1 MPYREKFAWLS
12 LIAMALCYTPYFVIS
27 HLNPPAQA
35 GTLEGLSQ
43 LWLYGA
49 AAIGH
54 ALIVGIGQFFIGKRQ
69 KPDERDRDIDRR
81 ATQTAF
87 YLLLILM
94 MLVGVVLP
102 LTQVVGWEV
111 ANPALFAIIV
121 SLGMQSAV
129 QIWLYRRGVG

>member
-1 MPYREKFAWLS
+1 
-12 LIAMALCYTPYFVIS
+12 MALCYTPYFVIS

-49 AAIGH
+49 AATGH
-54 ALIVGIGQFFIGKRQ
+54 ALMVGVGQFFIGKRQ
-69 KPDERDRDIDRR
+69 KPDERDRDIERR

-87 YLLLILM
+87 WLLLILM

-121 SLGMQSAV
+121 SVGMQSAV